1 MREFNPQLWF
11 SKRKLTLIPKHF
23 VRASTPLTEESTI
36 WIEDKLIGRYVITN
50 ESAKLGQNATL
61 NSILTFINYDI
72 VYFEDPKELTLYEL
86 YWAGRNNF
94 SD

>member
-11 SKRKLTLIPKHF
+11 SKRKLVLIPKHF

-36 WIEDKLIGRYVITN
+36 WIEDKLIGRYAISN
-50 ESAKLGQNATL
+50 ESSRLADTATL
-61 NSILTFINYDI
+61 NNILTFINSDI
-72 VYFEDPKELTLYEL
+72 IYFEDPKELTLYEL

-94 SD
+94 SN